1 MLMTSQMVFHR
12 TVRRSF
18 LGSLLLHHPTSSLR
32 SMTISLVQ
40 VPWRGF
46 LVDRHWC
53 VVGVF
58 RFVGSTFWKA
68 FRGWILKGAAT
79 TERRQSPLLSLECE
93 WLFFFATFFLHV
105 SATAFEHQDFFF
117 MTWNVTGKPYPMAA
131 GTTIN
136 MWSCCS
142 LWWAVSLWCN

>member
-1 MLMTSQMVFHR
+1 M
-12 TVRRSF
+12 
-18 LGSLLLHHPTSSLR
+18 
-32 SMTISLVQ
+32 
-40 VPWRGF
+40 
-46 LVDRHWC
+46 DRHWC

-79 TERRQSPLLSLECE
+79 TERRQSPSFLWTVNDFFLLP
-93 WLFFFATFFLHV
+93 TFFLHV

-117 MTWNVTGKPYPMAA
+117 MTWNVIGKPYPMAA

-136 MWSCCS
+136 M
-142 LWWAVSLWCN
+142 